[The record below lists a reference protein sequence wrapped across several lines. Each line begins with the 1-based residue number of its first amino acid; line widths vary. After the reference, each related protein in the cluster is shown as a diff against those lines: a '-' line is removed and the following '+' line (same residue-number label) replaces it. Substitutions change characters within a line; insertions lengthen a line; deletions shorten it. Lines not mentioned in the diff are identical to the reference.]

1 MTDSLGVR
9 LVAYGEA
16 VKKGQNLLQIIRD
29 AGSYG
34 TLVKK

>member
-29 AGSYG
+29 AGEKM
-34 TLVKK
+34 TLQ